1 MLCPRFHLLFLPF
14 SLFVVNVSR
23 LVFNR
28 FVKTDQDTTRFLF
41 AQRSVHFAL
50 FFFYTVFHCF
60 FSVCCFCCSISVSAS
75 VAVTVSVSVSG
86 CLRNSCK
93 TIFEDLRRNC
103 FKLFDFVAR
112 CLQLDCAPLP
122 LPLPHVP
129 SGCRVKQEAGH
140 ELHSTSPGRRRGCP
154 GLAWVGAVLGG
165 RVWHPPPL
173 PVDLF
178 VRLLRPAAD

>member
-1 MLCPRFHLLFLPF
+1 MKDLLIHQLPLCFARILHLQSVCFLPF
-14 SLFVVNVSR
+14 SLFAVNVSR

-50 FFFYTVFHCF
+50 FFFCTVFHCF
-60 FSVCCFCCSISVSAS
+60 FSVCCFCCPISVSAS
-75 VAVTVSVSVSG
+75 VSVAVSG
-86 CLRNSCK
+86 CLRSSCK

-122 LPLPHVP
+122 LPLPH
-129 SGCRVKQEAGH
+129 A
-140 ELHSTSPGRRRGCP
+140 L
-154 GLAWVGAVLGG
+154 GLGM
-165 RVWHPPPL
+165 P
-173 PVDLF
+173 
-178 VRLLRPAAD
+178 RPAVE